1 VEALR
6 RQIAACVEAPH
17 ILCER
22 RYPYLDRNLVEFLL
36 AIPPDQLQRPGKRRS
51 LMRRALAN
59 IVPEEVLNRK
69 RKAFIARQ
77 PLVDVMS
84 HWSAYRELTEHSI
97 LVTQG
102 ITDRGGLIR
111 ALEQARAGTIVSL
124 PLLAHA
130 VVLEKW
136 LRHIRRYAFVSS
148 LPGGSPVQA
157 PPCREGNAHS
167 ISAESTF
174 L

>member
-1 VEALR
+1 
-6 RQIAACVEAPH
+6 
-17 ILCER
+17 
-22 RYPYLDRNLVEFLL
+22 
-36 AIPPDQLQRPGKRRS
+36 
-51 LMRRALAN
+51 MRRALAN
-59 IVPEEVLNRK
+59 VVPEEVLNRK

-84 HWSAYRELTEHSI
+84 HWSAYRELTENSI
-97 LVTQG
+97 LVTLG
-102 ITDRGGLIR
+102 ITDRRGLMA
-111 ALEQARAGTIVSL
+111 ALEEARAGKIIPL

-148 LPGGSPVQA
+148 LPGAVPSKLA
-157 PPCREGNAHS
+157 PCREDNRHS
-167 ISAESTF
+167 ISAEGTF